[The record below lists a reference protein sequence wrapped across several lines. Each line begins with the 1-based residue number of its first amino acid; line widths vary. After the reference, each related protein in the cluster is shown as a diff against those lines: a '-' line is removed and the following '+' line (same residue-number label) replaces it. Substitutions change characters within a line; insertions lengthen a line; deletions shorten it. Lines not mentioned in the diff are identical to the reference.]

1 MGVLIN
7 GKYYKDASKAPTSHT
22 APIAHQVQ
30 SYDLEQ
36 AGKQHDL
43 DLIQPYK
50 EDGSRNPDF
59 AKYYPELAKEYGME
73 DLL

>member
-7 GKYYKDASKAPTSHT
+7 GKYYKDPSKAPTSHT
-22 APIAHQVQ
+22 APIAQQVQ

-36 AGKQHDL
+36 ASKKHDQE
-43 DLIQPYK
+43 LIQPYRP
-50 EDGSRNPDF
+50 DGSRNPEF
-59 AKYYPELAKEYGME
+59 ARYYPELAKEYGME